1 MSNHNHME
9 GFIPD
14 YVLQDI
20 ARLNPLLLSPKRTML
35 ETQKLFLKAISQQGN
50 IRQLTS
56 GGSTAQR
63 KIYDAQ
69 NRRTLPGTR
78 ARFEGDAATGDAIVD
93 AAYEFHGDTL
103 IFVKEVMGR
112 NSIDNQ
118 GMNLLGTVHYGV
130 DYDNAF
136 WNSRQ
141 MVYGDGDKV
150 IFVTFVRPT
159 VVGHEL
165 FHGITEHTS
174 GLEYQDQ
181 SGALNESLS
190 DVGGVLV
197 RQYKARLSAD
207 KDSWL
212 LGTGLFA
219 KGINA
224 RALRDMLNPGTA
236 YDDPKIGKDRQPAHM
251 KDLYTGWGDNGGV
264 HINSGIPNKAFATFA
279 IAAGG
284 YAWEAP
290 FEVWSETAFG
300 KNRVG
305 SKAQFQDFADLSVS
319 NCSSLQPKLVD
330 KLVKAWDGVGIIVK

>member
-93 AAYEFHGDTL
+93 AAYEYHGDTL

-150 IFVTFVRPT
+150 IFITFVRPT

-174 GLEYQDQ
+174 GLEYQGQ

-190 DVGGVLV
+190 DVGGILV
-197 RQYKARLSAD
+197 RQYKGRLTAD

-251 KDLYTGWGDNGGV
+251 KDLYTGWSDNGGV

-305 SKAQFQDFADLSVS
+305 SNAQFQDFADLSVS

-330 KLVKAWDGVGIIVK
+330 QLVKAWDGVGIIVK